1 MANNK
6 IQIKRTT
13 VSGRTANTTNASNA
27 AFIDKGELAVNLA
40 DRKIFSSDAANTLFE
55 VGSNLT
61 SLSVTSSVTLD
72 NDVSLRF
79 KTLSGNSAGFR
90 QQSDDNFVFFTSNT
104 AGGERPVFAI
114 YANTLS
120 SNLSVLVPAVFNT
133 NVYIGALSANGSLGS
148 SGQVLTSNGT
158 QVYWQTVAAATGTN
172 VNATFAWTN
181 THSFAA
187 NVTFGN
193 NISITSGNST
203 VGGGALLLAGIADPN
218 WKIGRNTNSTTKWYY
233 TNNSLD
239 IMAANTN
246 LEGIVLGNPLAGG
259 RSYLETGHDGTY
271 IASNVTIGNT
281 SSKSTINSTAFSGTA
296 NNSTN
301 FGGLSLATVQGQ
313 ITSNAATAYS
323 NGVSYTDTKIG
334 TANTAMVSN
343 AAAAYTNAVSYTD
356 TKIGTA
362 NTAMAANAATAY
374 TNAVSYTD
382 TKIGTANTAM
392 VANAAAAYT
401 NATVFAANA
410 SNANNGTLAE
420 ARLPYRMNQ
429 NVRTIDNVEFV
440 NVTVT
445 GNITISGTQTVISGN
460 NLSIT
465 DNMFY
470 LNQGVLATITNISG
484 NGSVVTFTANNNY
497 AVGWDVSVSG
507 VNPTSYNG
515 TYLNILAANATHFQV
530 SNTNTASYVSGGTAR
545 GKTEQ
550 NPDLGFAFGYNDGTY
565 HHGGFFRDASDG
577 IFKVFDNYDPEPD
590 ASIYIDT
597 ANNSFHLA
605 NFQANVIYVGNT
617 TVYSTIN
624 TTSFTGTANNSTNFD
639 GLSLATVQGQITSNA
654 ATAYSNSVSYT
665 DTKIGTANTAMAANA
680 ATAYS
685 NAVSYTDTKIGTA
698 NTAMAA
704 NAATAY
710 SNAVSYTDTKI
721 GTANTAMAAN
731 AATAYSNAV
740 SYTDTKIGTANT
752 AMAANA
758 ATAYSNAVSYTDT
771 KIGTANTAMAANAA
785 AAYTNAIAI
794 AANGSNITSGT
805 VAFARLPALYLGT
818 TAIQST
824 SAAQAVSGITTL
836 AVGNTTITG
845 FANVSGNLTATNP
858 IFNNIKHGYS
868 TTATAAGTTTLTSSS
883 NYIQLFTGTTTQV
896 LSLPAPQTMTLGQG
910 FLIVNNSTG
919 NIEVRAANS
928 AGVINVLPGTV
939 ALCTSID
946 LTAGNGAAGWNAEFV
961 GFSSVTGTGSVVL
974 SASPTFTGTITLGSS
989 GLSSN
994 GSLGTAGQVLH
1005 SNGSATYW
1013 DTDDGSVTSIVAANG
1028 LNGGTITTTGT
1039 LSVLGGSTLTVNTGG
1054 VHVNSTLSITSLT
1067 LAGTANGITTL
1078 AAGNTTI
1085 TGFANVTST
1094 LAAGNTT
1101 INGSLNVK
1109 HAISLANS
1117 TSNIMDFAAA
1127 GVNAPTVN
1135 TLSSGT
1141 KLLLYPALSP
1151 TQSDYA
1157 IGIDAATLWHSV
1169 PVNSD
1174 SFKFKWYGA
1183 ATEVAFLDGAGNFKT
1198 SGYANVG
1205 TTLQVGT
1212 NTATF
1217 GTAAYVIANGNVGIG
1232 TSTPGNKLVVNG
1244 TASVADLV
1252 VSGNLTVS
1260 GTRTYVN
1267 TTTLDVGDNI
1277 ITLNA
1282 DLGASAPS
1290 ENAGI
1295 EIMRGTSAN
1304 VQFIWDETNDRW
1316 STNAQPLAVSSLIP
1330 SANIVLGSAGL
1341 SANGALGTAGQ
1352 VLHSNGTATYWA
1364 ADDGITSIA
1373 TANGLT
1379 GGTITS
1385 TGTLGVASGSTL
1397 TVNSTG
1403 IHVNSALA
1411 ITSLALSGG
1420 LSGVT
1425 TAAMGNTTITGFANV
1440 STSLQVGGVS
1450 TFSGNVV
1457 LGTSGV
1463 SANGSFGT
1471 GGQLLTSNGTSVY
1484 WSNPSSGVN
1493 AVQSTYT
1500 YTLAANTTLIQ
1511 GIDDNA
1517 AILSYTTGLE
1527 SVFINGVRQIP
1538 VVDYTTTNATAITLT
1553 SNAIAG
1559 EVVQVTT
1566 WVGQVNTTNV
1576 NATFAW
1582 TNTHSFSNTVTF
1594 GAISANGSLGTA
1606 GQVLHSNGT
1615 ATYWAADDNSGTVT
1629 SIATS
1634 NGISGGTITST
1645 GTIGVTTGS
1654 TLTVNAT
1661 GIHVNSALSI
1671 SSLALAGALSG
1682 VTTAAMGNTTITGF
1696 INTTSTGAFASTL
1709 QVGNN
1714 TGGVDATLHI
1724 KSIQGGNGRFL
1735 QFSPQANSANALAI
1749 MASSNS
1755 TGGEQWWSIGSQN
1768 DDTFKIQKGVGFGG
1782 AGLSISNTGG
1792 IISSSV
1798 ADAVGYKGLP
1808 QNQQTSAYTLV
1819 LADMGKHIYATAAN
1833 FAITVPA
1840 NSTTAFPI
1848 GAAITI
1854 VVEDQLHTVAPAG
1867 GVTLV
1872 LAGTGAGTTGT
1883 RTLAQGAVATLLKV
1897 GTDRWYISGAG
1908 VT

>member
-13 VSGRTANTTNASNA
+13 VTGRTANTTNASNA

-61 SLSVTSSVTLD
+61 SLSVTSSITLN

-79 KTLSGNSAGFR
+79 KTLNGNNVGFR

-120 SNLSVLVPAVFNT
+120 SNLSVLVPTVFNT
-133 NVYIGALSANGSLGS
+133 NVYIGALSANGSLGTN
-148 SGQVLTSNGT
+148 GQVLTSNGS

-193 NISITSGNST
+193 NISLNSGNST
-203 VGGGALLLAGIADPN
+203 VGGGVLLLAGIADPN

-334 TANTAMVSN
+334 TANTAM
-343 AAAAYTNAVSYTD
+343 
-356 TKIGTA
+356 
-362 NTAMAANAATAY
+362 
-374 TNAVSYTD
+374 
-382 TKIGTANTAM
+382 
-392 VANAAAAYT
+392 
-401 NATVFAANA
+401 
-410 SNANNGTLAE
+410 
-420 ARLPYRMNQ
+420 
-429 NVRTIDNVEFV
+429 
-440 NVTVT
+440 
-445 GNITISGTQTVISGN
+445 
-460 NLSIT
+460 
-465 DNMFY
+465 
-470 LNQGVLATITNISG
+470 
-484 NGSVVTFTANNNY
+484 
-497 AVGWDVSVSG
+497 
-507 VNPTSYNG
+507 
-515 TYLNILAANATHFQV
+515 
-530 SNTNTASYVSGGTAR
+530 
-545 GKTEQ
+545 
-550 NPDLGFAFGYNDGTY
+550 
-565 HHGGFFRDASDG
+565 
-577 IFKVFDNYDPEPD
+577 
-590 ASIYIDT
+590 
-597 ANNSFHLA
+597 
-605 NFQANVIYVGNT
+605 
-617 TVYSTIN
+617 
-624 TTSFTGTANNSTNFD
+624 
-639 GLSLATVQGQITSNA
+639 
-654 ATAYSNSVSYT
+654 
-665 DTKIGTANTAMAANA
+665 AANA

-704 NAATAY
+704 NAAT
-710 SNAVSYTDTKI
+710 
-721 GTANTAMAAN
+721 
-731 AATAYSNAV
+731 
-740 SYTDTKIGTANT
+740 
-752 AMAANA
+752 
-758 ATAYSNAVSYTDT
+758 
-771 KIGTANTAMAANAA
+771 
-785 AAYTNAIAI
+785 AYTNAIAI

-836 AVGNTTITG
+836 AAGNTTVTGFANVTTTIQGGSSLTIAGALSGVTTAAMGNTTITG
-845 FANVSGNLTATNP
+845 FANVTSTIQGGSSLTIA
-858 IFNNIKHGYS
+858 
-868 TTATAAGTTTLTSSS
+868 
-883 NYIQLFTGTTTQV
+883 
-896 LSLPAPQTMTLGQG
+896 
-910 FLIVNNSTG
+910 
-919 NIEVRAANS
+919 
-928 AGVINVLPGTV
+928 
-939 ALCTSID
+939 
-946 LTAGNGAAGWNAEFV
+946 GAA
-961 GFSSVTGTGSVVL
+961 S
-974 SASPTFTGTITLGSS
+974 
-989 GLSSN
+989 
-994 GSLGTAGQVLH
+994 
-1005 SNGSATYW
+1005 
-1013 DTDDGSVTSIVAANG
+1013 
-1028 LNGGTITTTGT
+1028 
-1039 LSVLGGSTLTVNTGG
+1039 
-1054 VHVNSTLSITSLT
+1054 
-1067 LAGTANGITTL
+1067 GITTL

-1085 TGFANVTST
+1085 TGFANVSST
-1094 LAAGNTT
+1094 LAVAGITT
-1101 INGSLNVK
+1101 FSGNVVLGSAGLSSNGGFGSAGQVLHSNGT
-1109 HAISLANS
+1109 ATYWAADDGITSIATANGLSGGTITS
-1117 TSNIMDFAAA
+1117 TGTL
-1127 GVNAPTVN
+1127 GVTTGSTLTVN
-1135 TLSSGT
+1135 TT
-1141 KLLLYPALSP
+1141 
-1151 TQSDYA
+1151 
-1157 IGIDAATLWHSV
+1157 GIH
-1169 PVNSD
+1169 VNSD
-1174 SFKFKWYGA
+1174 LSI
-1183 ATEVAFLDGAGNFKT
+1183 N
-1198 SGYANVG
+1198 S
-1205 TTLQVGT
+1205 
-1212 NTATF
+1212 
-1217 GTAAYVIANGNVGIG
+1217 
-1232 TSTPGNKLVVNG
+1232 LVL
-1244 TASVADLV
+1244 A
-1252 VSGNLTVS
+1252 GNLTVS

-1411 ITSLALSGG
+1411 ITSLALSGS

-1425 TAAMGNTTITGFANV
+1425 TAAMGNTTVTGFANV
-1440 STSLQVGGVS
+1440 TSTLQVGGVS

-1457 LGTSGV
+1457 LGSSGV

-1471 GGQLLTSNGTSVY
+1471 SGQLLTSNGSSVY
-1484 WSNPSSGVN
+1484 WANASSGVN

-1500 YTLAANTTLIQ
+1500 YTLSSNTTLIQ

-1538 VVDYTTTNATAITLT
+1538 VVDYVTTNATAITLT

-1606 GQVLHSNGT
+1606 GHVLHSNGS

-1654 TLTVNAT
+1654 TLSVNSTGIHVNTANLSVATSQLTGDVALGTQTSGNYVATISAANGISGSSSTEGGAATIGVTTGSTLSVNST

-1671 SSLALAGALSG
+1671 ADLTLSG
-1682 VTTAAMGNTTITGF
+1682 N
-1696 INTTSTGAFASTL
+1696 L
-1709 QVGNN
+1709 
-1714 TGGVDATLHI
+1714 
-1724 KSIQGGNGRFL
+1724 
-1735 QFSPQANSANALAI
+1735 
-1749 MASSNS
+1749 
-1755 TGGEQWWSIGSQN
+1755 
-1768 DDTFKIQKGVGFGG
+1768 
-1782 AGLSISNTGG
+1782 
-1792 IISSSV
+1792 
-1798 ADAVGYKGLP
+1798 
-1808 QNQQTSAYTLV
+1808 
-1819 LADMGKHIYATAAN
+1819 
-1833 FAITVPA
+1833 TV
-1840 NSTTAFPI
+1840 S
-1848 GAAITI
+1848 
-1854 VVEDQLHTVAPAG
+1854 
-1867 GVTLV
+1867 
-1872 LAGTGAGTTGT
+1872 GT
-1883 RTLAQGAVATLLKV
+1883 RTYVNTTTLDVGDNIITLNADLGAAAP
-1897 GTDRWYISGAG
+1897 SQNAG
-1908 VT
+1908 IEIMR